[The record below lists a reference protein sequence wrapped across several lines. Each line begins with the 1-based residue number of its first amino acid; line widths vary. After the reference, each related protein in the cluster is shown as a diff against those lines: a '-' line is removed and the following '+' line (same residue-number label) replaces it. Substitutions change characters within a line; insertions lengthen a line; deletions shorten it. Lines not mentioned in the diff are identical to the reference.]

1 MTQESTQTHFEGTE
15 WVGNIDKRSN
25 VQRITRLFYIVE
37 DRRPGHSYELQTTLA
52 RQPGQTPRIYKQLR
66 VGRGVTKS

>member
-1 MTQESTQTHFEGTE
+1 
-15 WVGNIDKRSN
+15 